1 MSLEKR
7 DDILEKIYFMLKIDE
22 RGAYVT
28 PVDSNGEMLENIEVD
43 EEAEDTTSQIL
54 AYIKGI
60 KEDSFFIDWENE
72 YEEAYL
78 NEHPD
83 LIEYLID
90 NHKLVN
96 EKMKPLKWVKRE
108 NTLALIIK
116 EKENSA
122 TSLNTELLLN
132 GSINDFIIINEDL
145 ILADN
150 TFYIIDMESNDF
162 HTLKEL
168 VGTIDESGL

>member
-60 KEDSFFIDWENE
+60 KEDSFFIDW
-72 YEEAYL
+72 
-78 NEHPD
+78 
-83 LIEYLID
+83 
-90 NHKLVN
+90 
-96 EKMKPLKWVKRE
+96 
-108 NTLALIIK
+108 
-116 EKENSA
+116 
-122 TSLNTELLLN
+122 
-132 GSINDFIIINEDL
+132 
-145 ILADN
+145 
-150 TFYIIDMESNDF
+150 
-162 HTLKEL
+162 
-168 VGTIDESGL
+168 